1 MSEQRIGVVGA
12 GTMGQGIAQV
22 VAASGFNVRL
32 YDVADEQL
40 TRAKGA
46 IDKGLEKL
54 VAKEKMTAE
63 GKQEALA
70 RLSTTT
76 ALDALSDCSVIIE
89 AAPEQPALK
98 EKLFRDLSH
107 LSSDAILASNTSSLS
122 LTRLAAVCER
132 PERVVGM
139 HFFNPVP
146 VLKLVEVIRA
156 EQTSDA
162 TVERIEALARLSTT
176 TALDALSD
184 CSVIIEAAPEQ
195 PALKEKLFR
204 DLSHLSSD
212 AILASNTSSLSLT
225 RLAAVC
231 ERPERGVGM
240 HFFNPVPVLKLVEVI
255 RAEQTSDATVE
266 RIEALAKALGKT
278 AVPVGDAPGFA
289 VNRLLV
295 PMINEA
301 AFIVQEGTATPEA
314 IDEAMKLGAAHPM
327 GPLALADL
335 IGLDVCLAIMDVLQE
350 GFGDPK
356 YRPCPLLKRM
366 VAAGYLGRKSGR
378 GFYIYE

>member
-1 MSEQRIGVVGA
+1 MSEQPIGVVGA

-22 VAASGFNVRL
+22 LVQNGFSVQL
-32 YDVADEQL
+32 YDVADAQL
-40 TRAKGA
+40 ERARGA
-46 IDKGLEKL
+46 IDKGLGKL
-54 VAKEKMTAE
+54 VAKEKLSAADKDAAM
-63 GKQEALA
+63 A
-70 RLSTTT
+70 RLATST
-76 ALDALSDCSVIIE
+76 ALDALRDCEVIIE

-98 EKLFRDLSH
+98 EKLFRDLSRLTH
-107 LSSDAILASNTSSLS
+107 DAILASNTSSLS

-162 TVERIEALARLSTT
+162 TVARIEALT
-176 TALDALSD
+176 
-184 CSVIIEAAPEQ
+184 E
-195 PALKEKLFR
+195 
-204 DLSHLSSD
+204 
-212 AILASNTSSLSLT
+212 
-225 RLAAVC
+225 
-231 ERPERGVGM
+231 
-240 HFFNPVPVLKLVEVI
+240 
-255 RAEQTSDATVE
+255 
-266 RIEALAKALGKT
+266 ALGKT
-278 AVPVGDAPGFA
+278 AVAIADSPGFA

-301 AFIVQEGTATPEA
+301 AFLLQEGVASAED
-314 IDEAMKLGAAHPM
+314 IDEAMKLGAAHPL

-335 IGLDVCLAIMDVLQE
+335 IGLDVCLSIMEVLQE

-356 YRPCPLLKRM
+356 YRPCPLLRRM

-378 GFYIYE
+378 GFHVYE

>member
-1 MSEQRIGVVGA
+1 MNSQQIGVVGA

-22 VAASGFNVRL
+22 LATSGFSVQL

-40 TRAKGA
+40 TRAQAG
-46 IDKGLEKL
+46 IDKGLSKL
-54 VAKEKMTAE
+54 VAKEKLS
-63 GKQEALA
+63 EADKASAMERLA
-70 RLSTTT
+70 VTT
-76 ALDALSDCSVIIE
+76 ALDALCDCSVIIE

-98 EKLFRDLSH
+98 EKLFRDLSR
-107 LSSDAILASNTSSLS
+107 LSFDAILASNTSSLS

-162 TVERIEALARLSTT
+162 TVVQIETLA
-176 TALDALSD
+176 
-184 CSVIIEAAPEQ
+184 E
-195 PALKEKLFR
+195 
-204 DLSHLSSD
+204 
-212 AILASNTSSLSLT
+212 
-225 RLAAVC
+225 
-231 ERPERGVGM
+231 
-240 HFFNPVPVLKLVEVI
+240 
-255 RAEQTSDATVE
+255 
-266 RIEALAKALGKT
+266 ALGKT
-278 AVPVGDAPGFA
+278 AVAIADSPGFA

-301 AFIVQEGTATPEA
+301 AFLLQEGAATAED
-314 IDEAMKLGAAHPM
+314 IDQSMKLGAAHPM
-327 GPLALADL
+327 GPLALGDL
-335 IGLDVCLAIMDVLQE
+335 IGLDVCLAIMEVLQE

-366 VAAGYLGRKSGR
+366 VAAGYLGRKAGR
-378 GFYIYE
+378 GFHVYE

>member
-40 TRAKGA
+40 TRAKNA

-162 TVERIEALARLSTT
+162 TVERIEALA
-176 TALDALSD
+176 
-184 CSVIIEAAPEQ
+184 
-195 PALKEKLFR
+195 
-204 DLSHLSSD
+204 
-212 AILASNTSSLSLT
+212 
-225 RLAAVC
+225 
-231 ERPERGVGM
+231 
-240 HFFNPVPVLKLVEVI
+240 
-255 RAEQTSDATVE
+255 
-266 RIEALAKALGKT
+266 KALGKT
-278 AVPVGDAPGFA
+278 AVPVGDAPGFV

-314 IDEAMKLGAAHPM
+314 IDDAMKLGAAHPM

-335 IGLDVCLAIMDVLQE
+335 IGLDVCLAIMEVLQE

-356 YRPCPLLKRM
+356 YRPCPLLRRM

>member
-1 MSEQRIGVVGA
+1 MNDRIGVVGA

-22 VAASGFNVRL
+22 VAASGFDVHL
-32 YDVADEQL
+32 YDVAEEAL
-40 TRAKGA
+40 SRAKA
-46 IDKGLEKL
+46 SIEKGLGKL
-54 VAKEKMTAE
+54 VEKQKISE
-63 GKQEALA
+63 EDKQAALE

-76 ALDALSDCSVIIE
+76 SLDVLGDCGVIIE

-98 EKLFRDLSH
+98 EKLFHELSR
-107 LSSDAILASNTSSLS
+107 LSPDAILASNTSSLS

-162 TVERIEALARLSTT
+162 TVQRIEQLA
-176 TALDALSD
+176 
-184 CSVIIEAAPEQ
+184 Q
-195 PALKEKLFR
+195 
-204 DLSHLSSD
+204 
-212 AILASNTSSLSLT
+212 
-225 RLAAVC
+225 
-231 ERPERGVGM
+231 
-240 HFFNPVPVLKLVEVI
+240 
-255 RAEQTSDATVE
+255 
-266 RIEALAKALGKT
+266 ALGKT
-278 AVPVGDAPGFA
+278 AVPIGDSPGFA

-301 AFIVQEGTATPEA
+301 AFIVQEGAATPEA

-335 IGLDVCLAIMDVLQE
+335 IGLDVCLAIMNVLQE

-366 VAAGYLGRKSGR
+366 VDAGYLGRKTGR
-378 GFYIYE
+378 GFHRYD

>member
-1 MSEQRIGVVGA
+1 MSEQPIGVVGA

-22 VAASGFNVRL
+22 LASSGFEVKL

-40 TRAKGA
+40 GRATAA
-46 IDKGLEKL
+46 IDKGLGKL
-54 VAKEKMTAE
+54 VAKEKLS
-63 GKQEALA
+63 EADKASAMA
-70 RLSTTT
+70 RLDTTT
-76 ALDALSDCSVIIE
+76 TLDALRECEVIIE

-98 EKLFRDLSH
+98 EKLFRDLSRLTH
-107 LSSDAILASNTSSLS
+107 DAILASNTSSLS
-122 LTRLAAVCER
+122 LTRLAGVCER

-162 TVERIEALARLSTT
+162 TVARIEALA
-176 TALDALSD
+176 
-184 CSVIIEAAPEQ
+184 E
-195 PALKEKLFR
+195 
-204 DLSHLSSD
+204 
-212 AILASNTSSLSLT
+212 
-225 RLAAVC
+225 
-231 ERPERGVGM
+231 
-240 HFFNPVPVLKLVEVI
+240 
-255 RAEQTSDATVE
+255 
-266 RIEALAKALGKT
+266 ALGKT
-278 AVPVGDAPGFA
+278 AVPVGDSPGFA

-301 AFIVQEGTATPEA
+301 AFLVQEGAATPTA

-335 IGLDVCLAIMDVLQE
+335 IGLDVCLSIMEVLQD

-356 YRPCPLLKRM
+356 YRPCPLLRRM
-366 VAAGYLGRKSGR
+366 VDAGYLGRKAGR
-378 GFYIYE
+378 GFHIYE

>member
-1 MSEQRIGVVGA
+1 MSQQTIGVVGA

-22 VAASGFNVRL
+22 LITSGFPVQL
-32 YDVADEQL
+32 YDVADDQL
-40 TRAKGA
+40 SRAQAA
-46 IDKGLEKL
+46 IDKGLGKL
-54 VAKEKMTAE
+54 VAKEKLGEAE
-63 GKQEALA
+63 KGEAMARLELTTSLEAL
-70 RLSTTT
+70 RG
-76 ALDALSDCSVIIE
+76 CEVIVE

-98 EKLFRDLSH
+98 EKLFRDLSRLTH
-107 LSSDAILASNTSSLS
+107 DAILASNTSSLS

-162 TVERIEALARLSTT
+162 TAGRIEELAR
-176 TALDALSD
+176 
-184 CSVIIEAAPEQ
+184 Q
-195 PALKEKLFR
+195 
-204 DLSHLSSD
+204 
-212 AILASNTSSLSLT
+212 
-225 RLAAVC
+225 
-231 ERPERGVGM
+231 
-240 HFFNPVPVLKLVEVI
+240 
-255 RAEQTSDATVE
+255 
-266 RIEALAKALGKT
+266 LGKT
-278 AVPVGDAPGFA
+278 PVAIADSPGFA

-301 AFIVQEGTATPEA
+301 AFLLQEGAGSAED
-314 IDEAMKLGAAHPM
+314 IDQSMKLGAAHPM

-335 IGLDVCLAIMDVLQE
+335 IGLDVCLAIMEVLQE

-378 GFYIYE
+378 GFHSYQ

>member
-1 MSEQRIGVVGA
+1 MNDQQIGVVGA

-22 VAASGFNVRL
+22 ATASGFQVHL
-32 YDVADEQL
+32 YDVAEEQL
-40 TRAKGA
+40 SRAETG
-46 IDKGLEKL
+46 IEKGLGKL
-54 VAKEKMTAE
+54 VAKQKLSETDKDA
-63 GKQEALA
+63 ALA

-76 ALDALSDCSVIIE
+76 SLDALSDCTVIIE
-89 AAPEQPALK
+89 AAPEQTALK

-107 LSSDAILASNTSSLS
+107 LSNDAILASNTSSLS

-162 TVERIEALARLSTT
+162 TVERIE
-176 TALDALSD
+176 
-184 CSVIIEAAPEQ
+184 Q
-195 PALKEKLFR
+195 
-204 DLSHLSSD
+204 
-212 AILASNTSSLSLT
+212 
-225 RLAAVC
+225 
-231 ERPERGVGM
+231 
-240 HFFNPVPVLKLVEVI
+240 
-255 RAEQTSDATVE
+255 
-266 RIEALAKALGKT
+266 LAKALGKT

-314 IDEAMKLGAAHPM
+314 VDEAMKLGAAHPM

-335 IGLDVCLAIMDVLQE
+335 IGLDVCLAIMEVLQE

-366 VAAGYLGRKSGR
+366 VSAGYLGRKSGR
-378 GFYIYE
+378 GFYVYE

>member
-22 VAASGFNVRL
+22 VAASGFNVQL

-40 TRAKGA
+40 THAKNA

-162 TVERIEALARLSTT
+162 TVERIEALT
-176 TALDALSD
+176 
-184 CSVIIEAAPEQ
+184 
-195 PALKEKLFR
+195 
-204 DLSHLSSD
+204 
-212 AILASNTSSLSLT
+212 
-225 RLAAVC
+225 
-231 ERPERGVGM
+231 
-240 HFFNPVPVLKLVEVI
+240 
-255 RAEQTSDATVE
+255 
-266 RIEALAKALGKT
+266 KALGKT

-314 IDEAMKLGAAHPM
+314 IDDAMKLGAAHPM

-335 IGLDVCLAIMDVLQE
+335 IGLDVCLAIMEVLQE

>member
-1 MSEQRIGVVGA
+1 MSNKRIGVVGA

-22 VAASGFNVRL
+22 VAASGFDICL

-40 TRAKGA
+40 SRAEA
-46 IDKGLEKL
+46 NIDKSLSKL
-54 VAKEKMTAE
+54 VAKDKLSEADKSA
-63 GKQEALA
+63 ALA

-76 ALDALSDCSVIIE
+76 TLDALSDCAVIIE
-89 AAPEQPALK
+89 AAPEQPELK
-98 EKLFRDLSH
+98 ENLFRDLSR
-107 LSSDAILASNTSSLS
+107 LSRDAILASNTSSLS
-122 LTRLAAVCER
+122 LTRLAAVCEY

-156 EQTSDA
+156 EQTADE
-162 TVERIEALARLSTT
+162 TVAEIE
-176 TALDALSD
+176 
-184 CSVIIEAAPEQ
+184 Q
-195 PALKEKLFR
+195 
-204 DLSHLSSD
+204 
-212 AILASNTSSLSLT
+212 
-225 RLAAVC
+225 
-231 ERPERGVGM
+231 
-240 HFFNPVPVLKLVEVI
+240 
-255 RAEQTSDATVE
+255 
-266 RIEALAKALGKT
+266 LAKALGKT

-314 IDEAMKLGAAHPM
+314 IDSAMKLGAAHPM

-335 IGLDVCLAIMDVLQE
+335 IGLDVCLAIMEVLQE

-378 GFYIYE
+378 GFYTYD

>member
-1 MSEQRIGVVGA
+1 MSHQSIGVVGA

-22 VAASGFNVRL
+22 LVASGFPVQL

-40 TRAKGA
+40 GRAQAA
-46 IDKGLEKL
+46 IDKGLGKL
-54 VAKEKMTAE
+54 VAKEKLGE
-63 GKQEALA
+63 GEKSGAMARLELTTSLEAL
-70 RLSTTT
+70 RG
-76 ALDALSDCSVIIE
+76 CEVIVE

-98 EKLFRDLSH
+98 EKLFRDLSR
-107 LSSDAILASNTSSLS
+107 LSHDAILASNTSSLS

-162 TVERIEALARLSTT
+162 TVARIEELAR
-176 TALDALSD
+176 
-184 CSVIIEAAPEQ
+184 
-195 PALKEKLFR
+195 
-204 DLSHLSSD
+204 
-212 AILASNTSSLSLT
+212 
-225 RLAAVC
+225 
-231 ERPERGVGM
+231 
-240 HFFNPVPVLKLVEVI
+240 
-255 RAEQTSDATVE
+255 
-266 RIEALAKALGKT
+266 ALGKT
-278 AVPVGDAPGFA
+278 SVAIADSPGFA

-301 AFIVQEGTATPEA
+301 AFLLQEGAASAED
-314 IDEAMKLGAAHPM
+314 IDQSMKLGAAHPM

-335 IGLDVCLAIMDVLQE
+335 IGLDVCLAIMEVLQE

-356 YRPCPLLKRM
+356 YRPCPLLRRM
-366 VAAGYLGRKSGR
+366 VAAGYLGRKTGR
-378 GFYIYE
+378 GFHVYD

>member
-1 MSEQRIGVVGA
+1 MSEQVIGVVGA

-22 VAASGFNVRL
+22 LVQSGFAVKL

-40 TRAKGA
+40 QRAIAA
-46 IDKGLEKL
+46 IDKGLGKL
-54 VAKEKMTAE
+54 VAKEKL
-63 GKQEALA
+63 GEADKDA
-70 RLSTTT
+70 AMQRLDTST
-76 ALDALSDCSVIIE
+76 ALDALRDCEVIIE

-98 EKLFRDLSH
+98 EKLFRDLSRLTH
-107 LSSDAILASNTSSLS
+107 EAILASNTSSLS

-162 TVERIEALARLSTT
+162 TVARIEALTES
-176 TALDALSD
+176 
-184 CSVIIEAAPEQ
+184 
-195 PALKEKLFR
+195 
-204 DLSHLSSD
+204 
-212 AILASNTSSLSLT
+212 
-225 RLAAVC
+225 
-231 ERPERGVGM
+231 
-240 HFFNPVPVLKLVEVI
+240 
-255 RAEQTSDATVE
+255 
-266 RIEALAKALGKT
+266 LGKT
-278 AVPVGDAPGFA
+278 AVAIGDSPGFA

-301 AFIVQEGTATPEA
+301 AFLLQEGVASAED
-314 IDEAMKLGAAHPM
+314 IDAAMKLGAAHPL

-335 IGLDVCLAIMDVLQE
+335 IGLDVCLSIMEVLQE

-366 VAAGYLGRKSGR
+366 VDAGYLGRKSGR
-378 GFYIYE
+378 GFHVYS

>member
-40 TRAKGA
+40 TRAKNA

-162 TVERIEALARLSTT
+162 TVERIEALT
-176 TALDALSD
+176 
-184 CSVIIEAAPEQ
+184 
-195 PALKEKLFR
+195 
-204 DLSHLSSD
+204 
-212 AILASNTSSLSLT
+212 
-225 RLAAVC
+225 
-231 ERPERGVGM
+231 
-240 HFFNPVPVLKLVEVI
+240 
-255 RAEQTSDATVE
+255 
-266 RIEALAKALGKT
+266 KALGKT
-278 AVPVGDAPGFA
+278 AVPVGDAPGFV

-314 IDEAMKLGAAHPM
+314 IDDAMKLGAAHPM

-335 IGLDVCLAIMDVLQE
+335 IGLDVCLAIMEVLQE

>member
-1 MSEQRIGVVGA
+1 MSEQMIGVVGA

-22 VAASGFNVRL
+22 VAASGFTTRL

-40 TRAKGA
+40 TRAQA
-46 IDKGLEKL
+46 NIEKGLGKL
-54 VAKEKMTAE
+54 VSKEKMAAADKDAAM
-63 GKQEALA
+63 G

-76 ALDALSDCSVIIE
+76 ALEALADCAIIIE

-98 EKLFRDLSH
+98 EKLFRDLSN
-107 LSSDAILASNTSSLS
+107 LSSQAILASNTSSLS

-162 TVERIEALARLSTT
+162 TVEQIE
-176 TALDALSD
+176 
-184 CSVIIEAAPEQ
+184 
-195 PALKEKLFR
+195 
-204 DLSHLSSD
+204 
-212 AILASNTSSLSLT
+212 N
-225 RLAAVC
+225 
-231 ERPERGVGM
+231 
-240 HFFNPVPVLKLVEVI
+240 
-255 RAEQTSDATVE
+255 
-266 RIEALAKALGKT
+266 LAKALGKT
-278 AVPVGDAPGFA
+278 AVPVGDSPGFA

-301 AFIVQEGTATPEA
+301 AFLVQEGAATPEA
-314 IDEAMKLGAAHPM
+314 VDEAMKLGAAHPM

-335 IGLDVCLAIMDVLQE
+335 IGLDVCLAIMEVLQD

-366 VAAGYLGRKSGR
+366 VDAGYLGRKSGR
-378 GFYIYE
+378 GFHIYS

>member
-1 MSEQRIGVVGA
+1 MSEQRVGVVGA

-22 VAASGFNVRL
+22 VAASGFDVRL

-40 TRAKGA
+40 TRAKSV
-46 IDKGLEKL
+46 IDKGFEKL
-54 VAKEKMTAE
+54 VTKEKMTAE

-162 TVERIEALARLSTT
+162 TVERIEALA
-176 TALDALSD
+176 
-184 CSVIIEAAPEQ
+184 
-195 PALKEKLFR
+195 
-204 DLSHLSSD
+204 
-212 AILASNTSSLSLT
+212 
-225 RLAAVC
+225 
-231 ERPERGVGM
+231 
-240 HFFNPVPVLKLVEVI
+240 
-255 RAEQTSDATVE
+255 
-266 RIEALAKALGKT
+266 KALGKT

-314 IDEAMKLGAAHPM
+314 IDDAMKLGAAHPM

>member
-1 MSEQRIGVVGA
+1 MSQQTIGVVGA

-22 VAASGFNVRL
+22 LITGGFPVQL
-32 YDVADEQL
+32 YDVANDQL
-40 TRAKGA
+40 GRAQAA
-46 IDKGLEKL
+46 IDKGLGKL
-54 VAKEKMTAE
+54 VAKEKLGEAE
-63 GKQEALA
+63 KGEAMARLELTTSLEAL
-70 RLSTTT
+70 RG
-76 ALDALSDCSVIIE
+76 CEVIIE

-98 EKLFRDLSH
+98 EKLFRDLSRLTH
-107 LSSDAILASNTSSLS
+107 DAILASNTSSLS

-162 TVERIEALARLSTT
+162 TAVRIEELAR
-176 TALDALSD
+176 
-184 CSVIIEAAPEQ
+184 Q
-195 PALKEKLFR
+195 
-204 DLSHLSSD
+204 
-212 AILASNTSSLSLT
+212 
-225 RLAAVC
+225 
-231 ERPERGVGM
+231 
-240 HFFNPVPVLKLVEVI
+240 
-255 RAEQTSDATVE
+255 
-266 RIEALAKALGKT
+266 LGKT
-278 AVPVGDAPGFA
+278 PVSIADSPGFA

-301 AFIVQEGTATPEA
+301 AFLLQEGAGSAED
-314 IDEAMKLGAAHPM
+314 IDQAMKLGAAHPM

-335 IGLDVCLAIMDVLQE
+335 IGLDVCLAIMEVLQE

-366 VAAGYLGRKSGR
+366 VAAGDLGRKSGR
-378 GFYIYE
+378 GFHTYE

>member
-1 MSEQRIGVVGA
+1 MTQQATGVVGA

-22 VAASGFNVRL
+22 LVASGFATRL

-40 TRAKGA
+40 GRAQA
-46 IDKGLEKL
+46 VIDKGLGKL
-54 VAKEKMTAE
+54 VAKEKLSEADKAE
-63 GKQEALA
+63 AMARLETTTSLEAL
-70 RLSTTT
+70 RG
-76 ALDALSDCSVIIE
+76 CEVIIE

-98 EKLFRDLSH
+98 EKLFRDLSR
-107 LSSDAILASNTSSLS
+107 LSHDAILASNTSSLS

-162 TVERIEALARLSTT
+162 TAARIE
-176 TALDALSD
+176 
-184 CSVIIEAAPEQ
+184 E
-195 PALKEKLFR
+195 
-204 DLSHLSSD
+204 
-212 AILASNTSSLSLT
+212 LT
-225 RLAAVC
+225 R
-231 ERPERGVGM
+231 
-240 HFFNPVPVLKLVEVI
+240 
-255 RAEQTSDATVE
+255 Q
-266 RIEALAKALGKT
+266 LGKT
-278 AVPVGDAPGFA
+278 PVAIADSPGFA
-289 VNRLLV
+289 VNRLLI

-301 AFIVQEGTATPEA
+301 AFLLQEGAASAED
-314 IDEAMKLGAAHPM
+314 IDQSMQLGAAHPM

-335 IGLDVCLAIMDVLQE
+335 IGLDVCLAIMEVLQE

-356 YRPCPLLKRM
+356 YRPCPLLRRM

-378 GFYIYE
+378 GFHIYQ